1 MRKYHLNVIIVLIS
15 FMSLGVCCA
24 VNSLDVI
31 NASDKHVY
39 AILDTNANDAVIT
52 ANSEVT
58 YIPPGGRGHFSKYAE
73 EWFDVAESLVVYI
86 VDFKKIEFDLSKNL
100 SESKIAEIKPE
111 YVLDTII
118 ITREAFESA
127 YDLEVTYPQ
136 NAYTDE
142 QTGE

>member
-1 MRKYHLNVIIVLIS
+1 M
-15 FMSLGVCCA
+15 
-24 VNSLDVI
+24 
-31 NASDKHVY
+31 
-39 AILDTNANDAVIT
+39 
-52 ANSEVT
+52 
-58 YIPPGGRGHFSKYAE
+58 
-73 EWFDVAESLVVYI
+73 VVYI